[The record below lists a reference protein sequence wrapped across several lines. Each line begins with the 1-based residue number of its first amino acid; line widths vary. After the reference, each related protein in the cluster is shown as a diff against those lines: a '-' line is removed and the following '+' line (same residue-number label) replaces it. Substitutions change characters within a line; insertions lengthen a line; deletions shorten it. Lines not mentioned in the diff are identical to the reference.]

1 MYTPVETLE
10 KYNELIRKEQALLFY
25 FSTDDCQV
33 CKVLKPQIEEL
44 LSDNFPKIKL
54 FYINLNTSP
63 RLSAQNR
70 IFAVP
75 TIQLVF
81 GGHEYLRKSRSFSL
95 AELQDEIARPYRVM
109 FT

>member
-1 MYTPVETLE
+1 MYTPVKTLE
-10 KYNELIRKEQALLFY
+10 QYNDLLRKEQALLFY
-25 FSTDDCQV
+25 FSTDECQV
-33 CKVLKPQIEEL
+33 CKVIKPKIEKL
-44 LSDNFPKIKL
+44 LSANFPKIKL

-63 RLSAQNR
+63 ELSAQNR

-81 GGHEYLRKSRSFSL
+81 GGREYFRKSRSFSL
-95 AELQDEIARPYRVM
+95 AELEDEIARPYRLM